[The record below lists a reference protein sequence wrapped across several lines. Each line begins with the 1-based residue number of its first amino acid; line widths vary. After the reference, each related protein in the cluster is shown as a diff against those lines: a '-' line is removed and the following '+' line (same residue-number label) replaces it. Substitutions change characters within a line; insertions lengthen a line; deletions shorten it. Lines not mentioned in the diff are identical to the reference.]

1 MTSSHRI
8 IAVCAALA
16 VPAAWAV
23 PAPGPNAASA
33 ETTGGAGLKA
43 RYADLRAQ
51 LDRSA
56 FGRPIVLQS
65 SESGKAQQGEVY
77 AVVDYPFSVV
87 EQGLGASQSWCDVMI
102 LPYNT
107 KHCHAEGSGRSAT
120 LTLRI
125 GRKADQAPENAQP
138 IKFAYEVES
147 TSADY
152 LRVALNAAE
161 GPLGTRDYRIVLEAT
176 PIDARH
182 SFIHLGYTYGFS
194 TLSKFA
200 MQAYLN
206 TAGANKVGFTVTGR
220 DANGEPRYVGGM
232 LGATE
237 RNTMRYFLAIDAFL
251 GSLSVPPA
259 QRLDKRLNDW
269 YVAAGKYPRQLS
281 EMDRAEY
288 LAMKRRE
295 AGRMN
300 EAL

>member
-1 MTSSHRI
+1 MASLLRVLLVCLAAAVSTAWALPAPAPAAGGESSG
-8 IAVCAALA
+8 AAALK
-16 VPAAWAV
+16 
-23 PAPGPNAASA
+23 S
-33 ETTGGAGLKA
+33 

-51 LDRSA
+51 FERSA

-65 SESGKAQQGEVY
+65 SEAGRTQKGEVY

-87 EQGLGASQSWCDVMI
+87 ERGLSESQNWCDVMI

-107 KHCHAEGSGRSAT
+107 KHCHADGSGRSST

-125 GRKADQAPENAQP
+125 GRKADQSPEDAHP
-138 IKFAYEVES
+138 IKFNYNVEA
-147 TSADY
+147 TSADH
-152 LRVALNAAE
+152 LRVVLDAPE

-176 PIDARH
+176 PIDEKH
-182 SFIHLGYTYGFS
+182 SFVHLGYSYGFS

-206 TAGANKVGFTVTGR
+206 TAGANKVGFTEVGR
-220 DANGEPRYVGGM
+220 DREGKPQYVGGM

-251 GSLSVPPA
+251 GSLAVPQS
-259 QRLDKRLNDW
+259 QRLEKRLGDW
-269 YVAAGKYPRQLS
+269 YAAAHKYPRQLS
-281 EMDRAEY
+281 EMEFPEY

-295 AGRMN
+295 AGRMK